1 MIDAPDFKE
10 QMAEARRTQILMG
23 AAQVFAEKG
32 YHKAT
37 TREIATAAGVSEGTI
52 YNYFGNKRELLLAMV
67 DQVGMHSLKGIMQ
80 DSPPDDPHELL
91 TALVRDR
98 FTLASQYGPMMTPL
112 LSEIFTDL
120 ELREALYEQVV
131 LPVTYHLEKYLRE
144 HIDSGQ
150 LREIDPVIVTR
161 ALMGALILNFLLK
174 ASSLD
179 PRYESI
185 SLDSLMEQLVTL
197 FLDGLLVKADGD

>member
-1 MIDAPDFKE
+1 MIDAAADFKE

-67 DQVGMHSLKGIMQ
+67 DQVAMHSLKGIMQ
-80 DSPPDDPHELL
+80 DSPPDDPYELL
-91 TALVRDR
+91 TALVHDR
-98 FTLASQYGPMMTPL
+98 FKLVSEYGPMLAPL
-112 LSEIFTDL
+112 LSEIFTDV

-131 LPVTYHLEKYLRE
+131 LPVTYHLERYLRK

-161 ALMGALILNFLLK
+161 ALMGALVVNFSLK
-174 ASSLD
+174 MSGLD

-185 SLDSLMEQLVTL
+185 SLDSLMEQLVSL
-197 FLDGLLVKADGD
+197 FLDGLLVKAE